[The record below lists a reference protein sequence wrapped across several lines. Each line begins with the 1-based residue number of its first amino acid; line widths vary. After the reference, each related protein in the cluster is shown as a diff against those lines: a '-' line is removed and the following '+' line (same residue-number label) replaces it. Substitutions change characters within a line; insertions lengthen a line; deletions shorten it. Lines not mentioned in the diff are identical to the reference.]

1 MIEILKIIASL
12 SITLA
17 LFYTFYRLEDR
28 VLEYTHNADGEG
40 KDNLYQRLGRT
51 FYNLV
56 TNAMD
61 AEITNK
67 VQVEINITKAE

>member
-1 MIEILKIIASL
+1 MKEVLTILHADNGIVIK
-12 SITLA
+12 
-17 LFYTFYRLEDR
+17 YDEYVE
-28 VLEYTHNADGEG
+28 VVEYTHNADGEG

-56 TNAMD
+56 TNGMD

>member
-1 MIEILKIIASL
+1 MQTAK
-12 SITLA
+12 TR
-17 LFYTFYRLEDR
+17 T
-28 VLEYTHNADGEG
+28 
-40 KDNLYQRLGRT
+40 NLYQRLGRT

>member
-1 MIEILKIIASL
+1 MKEVLTILHADNGIVIK
-12 SITLA
+12 
-17 LFYTFYRLEDR
+17 YDEYVE
-28 VLEYTHNADGEG
+28 VVEYTHNAEG

-51 FYNLV
+51 FYDFV

>member
-1 MIEILKIIASL
+1 MKDVLTIHHADNGII
-12 SITLA
+12 IK
-17 LFYTFYRLEDR
+17 YDEYVE
-28 VLEYTHNADGEG
+28 VVEYTHNPDGKD

-51 FYNLV
+51 FYDFV
-56 TNAMD
+56 TDTMD

>member
-1 MIEILKIIASL
+1 MKEVLTIHHADNGII
-12 SITLA
+12 IK
-17 LFYTFYRLEDR
+17 YDEYVE
-28 VLEYTHNADGEG
+28 VVEYTHNADGKD

-61 AEITNK
+61 AEITNR

>member
-1 MIEILKIIASL
+1 MKEGLTIHDADNGIVIKYDE
-12 SITLA
+12 
-17 LFYTFYRLEDR
+17 YVE
-28 VLEYTHNADGEG
+28 VVEYTHNPDGKD

-51 FYNLV
+51 FYDFV

-67 VQVEINITKAE
+67 VQVESNMTKAE